1 MYSGDQFF
9 SRDRQLDLW
18 EMSGDILGTHFGGVD
33 SNQVKSSLSR
43 TVPVFS
49 GWFFQFILGFL
60 VFWVIWMNL
69 YLQPLVS
76 TSHSGLLIQMKG
88 VLQGISG
95 GALWVV
101 R

>member
-1 MYSGDQFF
+1 MGDEWGCIGPHFGVVDSIWVKSGF
-9 SRDRQLDLW
+9 SRA
-18 EMSGDILGTHFGGVD
+18 I
-33 SNQVKSSLSR
+33 
-43 TVPVFS
+43 PVFS
-49 GWFFQFILGFL
+49 GQFFWFSGLHWVFGFL
-60 VFWVIWMNL
+60 GDLDETWD
-69 YLQPLVS
+69 LQPLVS